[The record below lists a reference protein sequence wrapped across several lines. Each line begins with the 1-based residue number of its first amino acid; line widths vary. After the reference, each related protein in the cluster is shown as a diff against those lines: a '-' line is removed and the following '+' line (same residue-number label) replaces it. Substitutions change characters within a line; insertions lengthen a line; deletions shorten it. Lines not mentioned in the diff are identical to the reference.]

1 MENQNLD
8 SQFNQNQPV
17 PHATAVLVLGI
28 ISIVGCLCYGIVGL
42 ICGIIA
48 LVLASK
54 ARAAY
59 NQNPGMYLQSSYS
72 NMKAGRIC
80 AIIGT
85 SLSAVY
91 MAIMII
97 YLAIFGT
104 FIMNNW
110 QEIMDQAG
118 N

>member
-8 SQFNQNQPV
+8 SQFNQNQPL

-28 ISIVGCLCYGIVGL
+28 ISIVGCLCYGLVGL

-54 ARAAY
+54 AKALY

-80 AIIGT
+80 AIVGT

-91 MAIMII
+91 MAILVI
-97 YLAIFGT
+97 YFAVFGT
-104 FIMNNW
+104 LIISSW
-110 QEIMDQAG
+110 REIMQQAG